1 MKRRNVLIMSLV
13 LVVVT
18 AVATLAVSMA
28 FDRNSLPA
36 MTKKNGDGTVTI
48 SEKEY
53 KGLLD
58 AQKQCVFLEEKYDD
72 LEDLQ
77 DYIKENYYKEVS
89 DELLLEGAKKGL
101 FQVLEDPYSVFMNPE
116 EYESYLEST
125 TGEFPGIG
133 VYVHPNP
140 DRGIEV
146 ISPIEDTPADLAG
159 LKALDVIKSV
169 NGIEYTHAEIDEAI
183 NNIRGEPGTDVTLT
197 IYRQSN
203 NSTFDVV
210 ITRDIIVVKVVKSE
224 MLNQDIG
231 YLRLTQFDNSAAEEF
246 YEHMET
252 LIASGADAVVIDLR
266 NNPGGSLSECLA
278 ISDMLLPEGIICTTK
293 GRALGSTETFESIE
307 EHYDLPIALLIDEG
321 SASASEILAGAIKDR
336 NRGALIGTKSFGK
349 GVVQIFMPYRDGTG
363 LKLTTSEYFTPSGI
377 NIHGIGIEPNYM
389 VELSEEYLSLE
400 NPQLKDD
407 DQVKKAVEILKNE
420 LKKPL
425 KNR

>member
-1 MKRRNVLIMSLV
+1 MKKRNVLIMSLV

-18 AVATLAVSMA
+18 AVATFAVSTA
-28 FDRNSLPA
+28 FDRAATHTTVN
-36 MTKKNGDGTVTI
+36 NNDGTVTI
-48 SEKEY
+48 SSEEYESLLQIKE
-53 KGLLD
+53 
-58 AQKQCVFLEEKYDD
+58 QCTYLEEKYDD

-77 DYIKENYYKEVS
+77 VYIKENYYKEVS

-101 FQVLEDPYSVFMNPE
+101 FQVLDDPYSVFMNPE

-140 DRGIEV
+140 DRGIEI
-146 ISPIEDTPADLAG
+146 ISPIEDTPAYQAG
-159 LKALDVIKSV
+159 LKALDVIKAV
-169 NGIEYTHAEIDEAI
+169 NGVEYTHEEIDEAI
-183 NNIRGEPGTDVTLT
+183 NNIRGEPGTDVNLT

-224 MLNQDIG
+224 MLDQNIG
-231 YLRLTQFDNSAAEEF
+231 YLRLSQFDNSAAEEF
-246 YEHMET
+246 YEHMES
-252 LIASGADAVVIDLR
+252 LIGSGANAVVIDLR

-293 GRALGSTETFESIE
+293 GRASGSTESFESIE

-336 NRGALIGTKSFGK
+336 NRGVLIGTKSFGK

-363 LKLTTSEYFTPSGI
+363 LKLTTSEYFTPSGV
-377 NIHGIGIEPNYM
+377 NIHGIGIEPDYV
-389 VELSEEYLSLE
+389 VELSEEYLNSE
-400 NPQLKDD
+400 DTQLKDD
-407 DQVKKAVEILKNE
+407 EQVQKAVEILKNE
-420 LKKPL
+420 LKQQL